1 MCGENHRVECFKAAI
16 GHLQLNPQRVAP
28 DLGHRARQANV
39 NIGPRK
45 GALKAQQLIS
55 DINGANHTWFC
66 GAWMRNGFHE
76 DGLAT
81 GIDAARRLMA
91 QNATLL
97 AAAE

>member
-1 MCGENHRVECFKAAI
+1 
-16 GHLQLNPQRVAP
+16 LNTQRDIDPALIYDHYTFHHPVFDTA
-28 DLGHRARQANV
+28 
-39 NIGPRK
+39 
-45 GALKAQQLIS
+45 ALKAQQLIS

-81 GIDAARRLMA
+81 GIEAARRLMA
-91 QNATLL
+91 QKATIL

>member
-1 MCGENHRVECFKAAI
+1 MKLVRYGADGAEKPGLIDANGELR
-16 GHLQLNPQRVAP
+16 
-28 DLGHRARQANV
+28 DLSEHV
-39 NIGPRK
+39 
-45 GALKAQQLIS
+45 S

-81 GIDAARRLMA
+81 GIEAARRLTA
-91 QNATLL
+91 QKATIL

>member
-1 MCGENHRVECFKAAI
+1 
-16 GHLQLNPQRVAP
+16 LNTQRDIDTALIYDQYTFHHPVFDTA
-28 DLGHRARQANV
+28 
-39 NIGPRK
+39 
-45 GALKAQQLIS
+45 ALKAQQLIS

-81 GIDAARRLMA
+81 GIEAARRLMA
-91 QNATLL
+91 QNSTIL